1 VARSSVAIA
10 LGMILGAQAAHAKKT
25 VEPVYQDPFDL
36 AAGGASLTRASKEGT
51 LFSNPA
57 LLHLA
62 SGFIRWIGSST
73 TLTLNKESVNTARK
87 FLPKSAGGSGGASS
101 SNSSTTDSSTTN
113 SSTEIVNDVLKNPVR
128 VGWGEA
134 ISLLTRRVGGAFF
147 SRFELDLGAHEYG
160 PAGLPQIELQ
170 TESYNGFALGAP
182 VPTPLS
188 WLIFGVTAKYIMASE
203 EYVSADLVD
212 QTQVT
217 KYSDPKMAKS
227 LYSQNSG
234 VGLDAAALLFFQGSS
249 LDLTMAAKADDIGD
263 TQLSGD
269 SSGPKQ
275 LKQVTSAGLGLTL
288 HTGADAIHL
297 AADYR
302 DIGNAYKQPLFK
314 RIYAGTKVTLRQH
327 LGVAAGFYQ
336 GYPSMGA
343 EVDLFFLRL
352 ALTAYTREL
361 GDHPGVAPRR
371 MYMFSLSTG
380 F

>member
-1 VARSSVAIA
+1 MARSSVAIV
-10 LGMILGAQAAHAKKT
+10 LGLILGAQTAYAKKT

-57 LLHLA
+57 LLNLA
-62 SGFIRWIGSST
+62 SGFVRWIGSST

-87 FLPKSAGGSGGASS
+87 FLPKSACGRGGASS
-101 SNSSTTDSSTTN
+101 TNSSSTN
-113 SSTEIVNDVLKNPVR
+113 SSTEIVDDVLKNPVR
-128 VGWGEA
+128 LGWGEA

-182 VPTPLS
+182 VPTSFS
-188 WLIFGVTAKYIMASE
+188 WLIFGVTAKYLMASE
-203 EYVSADLVD
+203 EYINADLVD

-227 LYSQNSG
+227 LYAQNSG

-249 LDLTMAAKADDIGD
+249 VDLTLAAKVDDVGD
-263 TQLSGD
+263 TKLSGD
-269 SSGPKQ
+269 SLGPLQ
-275 LKQVTSAGLGLTL
+275 LKQVHSAGLGLTL

-302 DIGNAYKQPLFK
+302 DIGDAYKQPLFK
-314 RIYAGTKVTLRQH
+314 RLYAGTKVTVRQH
-327 LGVAAGFYQ
+327 FGVAAGFYQ

-361 GDHPGVAPRR
+361 GDHPGVAPRH

>member
-1 VARSSVAIA
+1 MARFSVAI
-10 LGMILGAQAAHAKKT
+10 LFSLILGAQAAHAKKT

-73 TLTLNKESVNTARK
+73 TLTINKESFNTARK
-87 FLPKSAGGSGGASS
+87 FLPKSAGGTGGASS
-101 SNSSTTDSSTTN
+101 SDSSTADSSTTN
-113 SSTEIVNDVLKNPVR
+113 SSAEIVDDVLKNPIR
-128 VGWGEA
+128 LGWGEA

-147 SRFELDLGAHEYG
+147 SRFELDLGAREYG

-188 WLIFGVTAKYIMASE
+188 WLIFGATAKYIMASE

-212 QTQVT
+212 QTQIS

-234 VGLDAAALLFFQGSS
+234 VGLDLAALLFFQGSS
-249 LDLTMAAKADDIGD
+249 VDLTMAAKADDIGD

-275 LKQVTSAGLGLTL
+275 LKQVNSAGLGLTL
-288 HTGADAIHL
+288 HTGADAIHF

-302 DIGNAYKQPLFK
+302 DIGDAYKQPLFK

-336 GYPSMGA
+336 GYPSMGV

-361 GDHPGVAPRR
+361 GDHPGVAPRH